1 MADFKS
7 WHHDSLVKFCEESQA
22 EIVRMNNHHTKVL
35 KHYKM
40 LLDEYAR
47 LADECIKKPERNH
60 VYRACNQLF
69 ETQ

>member
-1 MADFKS
+1 MAEFNS
-7 WHHDSLVKFCEESQA
+7 WHHDSLVAFCKESQA
-22 EIVRMNNHHTKVL
+22 EIVRLNNGHANVL

-47 LADECIKKPERNH
+47 LADECVKKPERNH
-60 VYRACNQLF
+60 VYRACIELF